1 METKSALERRP
12 LRQQIYE
19 ILRERILCGEL
30 SPGEAVR
37 DVSIAAALGS
47 SRTPV
52 REALVRLT
60 AEGLL
65 HNWVGRGFR
74 VPPLVRS
81 EVEEAHPLVTTLEPL
96 ALGLA
101 PPASATRLKRLEALT
116 LRMERSAGNPIALH
130 ELDAQWHRCLIE
142 GCPNARLH
150 KYIEE
155 LRDVLRRYELAHL
168 SQGEAMH
175 GSLQEHRAIAQAE
188 ADQDRVRSTRLLQEH
203 WLRGRSE
210 LLARITDEDSTS

>member
-1 METKSALERRP
+1 METKPTLERLP

-30 SPGEAVR
+30 SPGDAVR
-37 DVSIAAALGS
+37 DVQIAASLGA

-60 AEGLL
+60 SEGLL

-74 VPPLVRS
+74 VPPLLRS
-81 EVEEAHPLVTTLEPL
+81 EVEEAHPLMTSLEPL

-101 PPASATRLKRLEALT
+101 PPASAARLKRLETLT
-116 LRMERSAGNPIALH
+116 HRMQRAAGNPIALND
-130 ELDAQWHRCLIE
+130 LDAQWHRCLIE

-168 SQGEAMH
+168 SQGEDMQR
-175 GSLQEHRAIAQAE
+175 SLGEHRAIAQAE
-188 ADQDRVRSTRLLQEH
+188 ADRDRKSSTRLLQEH
-203 WLRGRSE
+203 WLRGRDE
-210 LLARITDEDSTS
+210 LLARITDEDTPS